1 MKNVKDNVKT
11 KKKPKVHQELGD
23 FNMRIT
29 PLGEVKS
36 SIDIDEIINFLDNNL
51 IDKKISNRDED

>member
-1 MKNVKDNVKT
+1 MKNVKDNVK
-11 KKKPKVHQELGD
+11 KKRSPKVHQELGD

-36 SIDIDEIINFLDNNL
+36 SIDIDKIISFLDDNL
-51 IDKKISNRDED
+51 IDKKISNRE